1 MWNCSLHIRAL
12 DKASSVLYNRIID
25 SITKDGLRLYVLI
38 LNPEAGCGKALA
50 CLGEVETLLQ
60 QRGMEYRV
68 DRADEPE
75 AATRFARRAVE
86 EGCDGVIVIGG
97 DGTIFN
103 VVNGMVGSELPL
115 LFVSCGTGNDFVRSL
130 RLPSNP
136 IEALRVQ
143 LDAKQRRIDVGRM
156 NSLYFL
162 NVSGT
167 GFDVDVLRHA
177 EEYKRKYTG
186 LTPYLRGLRD
196 AVREY
201 RPQTALL
208 SFDGGPEERVSF
220 AILSVGNGRFIG
232 GGMRAVPEAQVDD
245 GLFDVVIVKPVRRW
259 MILPL
264 IVFFITGKHV
274 ALRLARTQRCRR
286 FSVRCEGM
294 TINLDGELRSADS
307 ARYELLPGALTVRLP
322 GDV

>member
-1 MWNCSLHIRAL
+1 ML
-12 DKASSVLYNRIID
+12 DKVSPILYNGNRY

-38 LNPEAGCGKALA
+38 LNPDAGCGKALA
-50 CLGEVETLLQ
+50 CLGEVEALLR

-75 AATRFARRAVE
+75 EATRFAQRAVE
-86 EGCDGVIVIGG
+86 EACEGVIIVGG

-103 VVNGMVGSELPL
+103 VANSVAGSEVPM
-115 LFVSCGTGNDFVRSL
+115 LFVSCGTGNDFIRSL
-130 RLPSNP
+130 NLPADP
-136 IEALRVQ
+136 VEALRVQ
-143 LDAKQRRIDVGRM
+143 LDAPLHRIDVGRM
-156 NSLYFL
+156 NELYFP

-177 EEYKRKYTG
+177 DQYKKTCTG

-201 RPQTALL
+201 RPQTAML
-208 SFDGGPEERVSF
+208 SFDGGPEERTSF
-220 AILSVGNGRFIG
+220 AILSVGNGRYIG
-232 GGMRAVPEAQVDD
+232 GGMKAVPDAQVDD

-264 IVFFITGKHV
+264 IVFFILGKHI
-274 ALRLARTQRCRR
+274 ALHVGRMRRCKRL
-286 FSVRCEGM
+286 SIRCEGM
-294 TINLDGELRSADS
+294 TINLDGELRSADC
-307 ARYELLPGALTVRLP
+307 ARYELLPGALKVRLP
-322 GDV
+322 GRA